1 MAELIGMSGRKQ
13 SGKNT
18 FAAHLVREY
27 DYVEVAFADALRDM
41 ALAIDPIVR
50 ARFVL
55 DPHDPDRLGRVE
67 KIRLSAAVKDLGWDR
82 AKELVP
88 EVRLFL
94 QRLGTDGVRRIIG
107 EDIWVDTLSERISKL
122 LWDGRD
128 VVVTDVRF
136 PNEARLIKRLSGFLV
151 RVERPGLPHDEHPHV
166 SEVALD
172 DFADFDFV
180 VQNDR
185 AIEDLHRK
193 ADLVTRSIARTLST
207 R

>member
-1 MAELIGMSGRKQ
+1 MSEVIGMSGRKQ

-18 FAAHLVREY
+18 FAAHLVNEY

-67 KIRLSAAVKDLGWDR
+67 KIRLSEAVKDLGWDR

-107 EDIWVDTLSERISKL
+107 EDTWVEVLEDRVHGLVNT
-122 LWDGRD
+122 D

-136 PNEARLIKRLSGFLV
+136 PNEARAIQNLSGFLV
-151 RVERPGLPHDEHPHV
+151 RVERPGLPVDEHPHV

-172 DFADFDFV
+172 DFADFDYIV
-180 VQNDR
+180 ANDGT
-185 AIEDLHRK
+185 IDDLHRK
-193 ADLVTRSIARTLST
+193 ADRVLRSIASTLST